1 MADFLLYLHEDKN
14 LVYSTIEG
22 YRTAISSTLRAHRG
36 IDVNADNRLSSLMA
50 NIARDRTKRKVSI
63 PNWDLALVLLMLTK
77 APFEPLHQATKKFV
91 TLKTIFLVALAS
103 GKRRGELHAI
113 RKEVLHTE
121 GWRSVNLLPDTE
133 FVAKTELG
141 NKGSDAIKPITIPA
155 LITHVDT
162 SMQEDRSL
170 CPVRSI
176 RYYLKETEQSR
187 GERRK
192 LFLAY
197 KSGWDE
203 SKEIHANTI
212 STWIKKV
219 ILMAYGNVSE
229 EDKRLMKVTAHQ
241 VRGMAASWALQRNV
255 ALDSIMAACSWK
267 SHNTFTQYYLKDLA
281 LICDEMYHLGP
292 VVVAQHST

>member
-1 MADFLLYLHEDKN
+1 MR
-14 LVYSTIEG
+14 VRTWPYSTIEE
-22 YRTAISSTLRAHRG
+22 YRTALGSTLRAHRG
-36 IDVNADNRLSSLMA
+36 LDINVDMRISSLMA
-50 NIARDRTKRKVSI
+50 NIARDRIKKRVSI

-77 APFEPLHQATKKFV
+77 GPFEPLHQATRKFV

-113 RKEVLHTE
+113 RKDVLHTE
-121 GWRSVNLLPDTE
+121 GWRSITLLPDTE

-141 NKGSDAIKPITIPA
+141 NKGSDAIKPIVIPG
-155 LITHVDT
+155 LTKHLDT

-170 CPVRSI
+170 CPVRAI
-176 RYYLKETEQSR
+176 RFYLKETEQSR
-187 GERRK
+187 RTRRK

-197 KSGWDE
+197 KSGWDD

-219 ILMAYGNVSE
+219 ILMAYASVSE
-229 EDKRLMKVTAHQ
+229 EDKRLMHVTAHQ

-255 ALDSIMAACSWK
+255 ALESIMAACSWK
-267 SHNTFTQYYLKDLA
+267 AHNTFTQYYLKDLA
-281 LICDEMYHLGP
+281 LISDEMYHLGP
-292 VVVAQHST
+292 VVVAQHSA